1 MGCLRACILQSL
13 QTAYAHHIQRLMITG
28 NFALLAGVHPDA
40 VDAWYLGIYVDA
52 VQWVE
57 LPNTRGM
64 SQFADGGRI
73 ASKPYVSS
81 ARYIHSLSDYC
92 GQCTYDHKARSG
104 ERACPFNSLY
114 WHFFYRHR
122 QRLEKL
128 PRIGLIYRTLDKMEK
143 GTKKEILDR
152 GERVLMQVNE
162 L

>member
-1 MGCLRACILQSL
+1 M
-13 QTAYAHHIQRLMITG
+13 
-28 NFALLAGVHPDA
+28 
-40 VDAWYLGIYVDA
+40 
-52 VQWVE
+52 E

-92 GQCTYDHKARSG
+92 GQCKYDHKARSG
-104 ERACPFNSLY
+104 ER
-114 WHFFYRHR
+114 
-122 QRLEKL
+122 
-128 PRIGLIYRTLDKMEK
+128 
-143 GTKKEILDR
+143 KKEILDR